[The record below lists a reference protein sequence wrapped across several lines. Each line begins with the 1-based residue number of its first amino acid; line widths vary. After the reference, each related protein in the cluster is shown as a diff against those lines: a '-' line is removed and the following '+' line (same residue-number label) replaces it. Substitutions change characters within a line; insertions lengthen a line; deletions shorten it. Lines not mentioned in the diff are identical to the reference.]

1 MQTRIWLSSASVPL
15 AIPLVQLFMTAERR
29 KFRTQYNSR
38 TQNTSSQPL
47 RANCDEFELLHPTI
61 PVENQ
66 TAIGSGSGSAV
77 TIPENLKSKE
87 EENSQHTQKK
97 FKLN

>member
-29 KFRTQYNSR
+29 NFRTQYNSR

-47 RANCDEFELLHPTI
+47 RANFDAFELLHPTI

-66 TAIGSGSGSAV
+66 TAIGSGSIV
-77 TIPENLKSKE
+77 NIPENLKSKE
-87 EENSQHTQKK
+87 EENSQHTKK
-97 FKLN
+97 KKN

>member
-1 MQTRIWLSSASVPL
+1 VQTRIWLSSASVPL

-29 KFRTQYNSR
+29 NFRTQYNSR

-47 RANCDEFELLHPTI
+47 RANFDAFELLHPTI

-66 TAIGSGSGSAV
+66 TAIGSGSIV
-77 TIPENLKSKE
+77 NIPENLKSKE
-87 EENSQHTQKK
+87 EENSQHTKK
-97 FKLN
+97 KKN